1 MVERDDRRPFA
12 LAAERRQH
20 ILDVLFRNGKVLAAA
35 LSQELGVSEDTIRR
49 DLRELAEAGQLQ
61 RVHGGALL
69 RSPIPHAWQARE
81 HRGMPEKDAI
91 ARAALRLIRNH
102 QVIILDG
109 STTTLQVARHLPLE
123 LVATVITN
131 SPPIALALSEHSGV
145 EVVLIGGRL
154 FKASLVTTGGAA
166 MEALQRLRAD
176 LCLLG
181 VCSLAPEHG
190 ISVPDQEESF
200 IKRQMIQ
207 SSAEVA
213 ALVSGEKLGTVAPY
227 IVAPV
232 SELNYLVT
240 EPGVADRQLLPYR
253 ELGVTPIQERE
264 E

>member
-1 MVERDDRRPFA
+1 
-12 LAAERRQH
+12 
-20 ILDVLFRNGKVLAAA
+20 
-35 LSQELGVSEDTIRR
+35 
-49 DLRELAEAGQLQ
+49 
-61 RVHGGALL
+61 
-69 RSPIPHAWQARE
+69 
-81 HRGMPEKDAI
+81 
-91 ARAALRLIRNH
+91 
-102 QVIILDG
+102 
-109 STTTLQVARHLPLE
+109 
-123 LVATVITN
+123 
-131 SPPIALALSEHSGV
+131 
-145 EVVLIGGRL
+145 
-154 FKASLVTTGGAA
+154 